1 MNTRTSLQMKINRMA
16 SIAVASNMMVN
27 SMQGLDRTERI
38 MLKSV
43 AGLLDELGGSL
54 SDFHTSLIEVDTGK
68 EGNWV
73 RMPKGQIVMPG
84 GAA

>member
-1 MNTRTSLQMKINRMA
+1 MKARTSLLMKINRMA

-27 SMQGLDRTERI
+27 SLQGLDRTERI

-43 AGLLDELGGSL
+43 ADLLDELGGSL
-54 SDFHTSLIEVDTGK
+54 SDFHESLTEVDTDK
-68 EGNWV
+68 AGNWV
-73 RMPKGQIVMPG
+73 RMPKGQLVMPG